1 MVWSE
6 TLRSAALVAAADTAP
21 GIPLSRAARPA
32 HVAVTPTDELADAYS
47 GDTDPPPPV
56 SMSRA
61 AVLPVGTRVG
71 DYILGEVIARGGF
84 GVVYRSHHAG
94 TGKGAAVKVLHPE
107 LSLSR
112 EAVLRF
118 EREVQSIRRIDHPNV
133 IQILDFGELRGRRP
147 YFAMELLNGVD
158 LETYMRA
165 CGRLSPEEVLAILE
179 PICSALTTVH
189 NNSIVHRDFKAS
201 NVFLAEQNGKRRVVL
216 LDFGVAKV
224 LDDQGPG
231 ITTSHNILGTPAC
244 MAPEQ
249 ITGGR
254 MDERTD
260 IYALGALVYYMLTGE
275 LPFLDASLTA
285 LLHMHLYARPPSP
298 SNEAPVSPAFDV
310 VVHRAMAKD
319 PAARYPSADE
329 FLAAFRAAVEEARGA
344 DTPRT
349 PRVSL
354 HETRVAAVHIEVCV
368 DADALEEPD
377 EALIADME
385 EVLPIA
391 TRLMEPKGFTAAVQT
406 GNTMLLVTH
415 LHGTG
420 LQEQSARRDVV
431 AAALELNH
439 ELLRRPGRD
448 ARVHVNIVLHAGAVF
463 TTSEKVIGGDLMDLG
478 AWVPERC
485 MPGVVVTEAMLD
497 GLEIDTRPVEGSSS
511 LVEVLVELG

>member
-1 MVWSE
+1 M
-6 TLRSAALVAAADTAP
+6 
-21 GIPLSRAARPA
+21 
-32 HVAVTPTDELADAYS
+32 
-47 GDTDPPPPV
+47 
-56 SMSRA
+56 M
-61 AVLPVGTRVG
+61 
-71 DYILGEVIARGGF
+71 ARGGF
-84 GVVYRSHHAG
+84 GVVYRSHHVG
-94 TGKGAAVKVLHPE
+94 TGEGAAVKVLHPE

-158 LETYMRA
+158 LEAYMRA
-165 CGRLSPEEVLAILE
+165 CGRLSPEEALAILE
-179 PICSALTTVH
+179 PVCSALTTVH

-201 NVFLAEQNGKRRVVL
+201 NVFIAEQNGKRRVVL

-249 ITGGR
+249 ITGGK

-260 IYALGALVYYMLTGE
+260 IYAVGALVYYMLTGE
-275 LPFLDASLTA
+275 LPFLDASLSA

-298 SNEAPVSPAFDV
+298 SREAPVSPVFDV

-319 PAARYPSADE
+319 PAARYQSADE
-329 FLAAFRAAVEEARGA
+329 FLSAFRLAVEEARGA

-354 HETRVAAVHIEVCV
+354 HETRVAAIHIEVCV

-377 EALIADME
+377 EAVIADME

-391 TRLMEPKGFTAAVQT
+391 ARIMEPKGFTIPVQT
-406 GNTMLLVTH
+406 GNTMLFVTH
-415 LHGTG
+415 LKGTG
-420 LQEQSARRDVV
+420 LHEQSARRDVI
-431 AAALELNH
+431 AAALELNLA
-439 ELLRRPGRD
+439 LLRRPGRD
-448 ARVHVNIVLHAGAVF
+448 PRVNANIVLHAGAVF
-463 TTSEKVIGGDLMDLG
+463 TTSEKVIGGELMDLG
-478 AWVPERC
+478 VWVPERC
-485 MPGVVVTEAMLD
+485 MPGVVATEAMLD
-497 GLEIDTRPVEGSSS
+497 GLEIDTRPVEGSPN
-511 LVEVLVELG
+511 LAEVLVELV